1 VRLSEMSEEEIE
13 ENGKENPD
21 VHTATEEK

>member
-1 VRLSEMSEEEIE
+1 MSEEEIE